1 MDRSRGAGLEEVG
14 GDEVLAGQTLLLP
27 GVTCDL
33 SFSPE
38 SAGASRKSP
47 GRKCPQEVGGST
59 KGTGLEV
66 THGEKLS
73 LAGERGGERGREWGG
88 EGEQIIARASM
99 PD

>member
-1 MDRSRGAGLEEVG
+1 M
-14 GDEVLAGQTLLLP
+14 LAGQTLLLP

-59 KGTGLEV
+59 KGTGLEDRD
-66 THGEKLS
+66 GEKLS
-73 LAGERGGERGREWGG
+73 LDGERGGERGGVWGG
-88 EGEQIIARASM
+88 EGKQITAGASM

>member
-1 MDRSRGAGLEEVG
+1 MR
-14 GDEVLAGQTLLLP
+14 VLAGQTLLLP

-33 SFSPE
+33 PFSPE

-59 KGTGLEV
+59 KGTGLEDRD
-66 THGEKLS
+66 GEKLS
-73 LAGERGGERGREWGG
+73 LDGERGGERGGECGG
-88 EGEQIIARASM
+88 EGKQITAGASM